1 MRQSPKILIVE
12 DELRMCESLEY
23 LLKTK
28 NYKVTTA
35 SCGQDA
41 LALIVENTFDLAV
54 LDIHLPDMTGTEL
67 MEKIKTQSADTSVVI
82 ITGDV
87 NLDLALISLRSGAY
101 DYLRKPFEFEEFLR
115 TVENA
120 LNQKALKREK
130 DKINEKLILSEK
142 KYRYLVENS
151 PDITYT
157 LDADGNF
164 TFLSDALEHLL
175 GFTVDDLIGKHYT
188 TIVCEEDREKAQW
201 FFDERRSR
209 DLAASG
215 IELRLKAAGDGQQ
228 NDSVRRSLTVE
239 IKSMEIY
246 EESTNNEA
254 RRHVGTHGVIRD
266 ISERQRLQT
275 QLQNAERM
283 ESLGRLAGGIAHDF
297 NNMLMGI
304 QGRSSLISMELEA
317 SHPILEHISAID
329 DCIRSAKLLT
339 EQLLGFARGGKYE
352 ARPTDINELILKTV
366 NMFGRTKKEIT
377 VETKLHNA
385 KIVVEVDRSQIEQV
399 LLNLYVNAWQAM
411 PDGGTLKLGT
421 EEVTLDDKGCKPYQ
435 VEPGRYVHVSV
446 TDTGI
451 GMDQKTIRRIFDPF
465 FSTKEKTRGTGLGL
479 ASAYG
484 IIKNHGGIINAHSE
498 IGYGTTFNIYL
509 PITEKMVVDECT
521 TEKNISNGSETVLLV
536 DDEDMIID
544 VGQAL
549 LTKLGYRVI
558 GVNSGKEAV
567 EVIHRMGYGI
577 DLVILDM
584 IMPGMDG
591 SKTFNRIRDICP
603 EMPVMLSSGYAMNG
617 QAEQIMSKG
626 CSGFIQKPFSVYE
639 LSQNVRKIL
648 DKGTPPFN
656 DNRSLLTCRSQ
667 KLIPQHLYQIA
678 ASFRQHI

>member
-1 MRQSPKILIVE
+1 MRQMLKILVVE

-23 LLKTK
+23 LLKSK
-28 NYKVTTA
+28 NYKVKTA

-41 LALIVENTFDLAV
+41 LALIAENTFDLAV
-54 LDIHLPDMTGTEL
+54 LDIHLPDMMGTEL
-67 MEKIKTQSADTSVVI
+67 MEKIKVQCADTSIII
-82 ITGDV
+82 ITGDA
-87 NLDLALISLRSGAY
+87 NLDLALVSLRSGAY
-101 DYLRKPFEFEEFLR
+101 DYLKKPFEFEEFLR

-130 DKINEKLILSEK
+130 DKINEKLILSEE

-151 PDITYT
+151 PDIIYT

-164 TFLSDALEHLL
+164 TFLSEALDHLL

-188 TIVCEEDREKAQW
+188 TIVCEEDREKAQR
-201 FFDERRSR
+201 FFDKKKSR
-209 DLAASG
+209 GSATSG
-215 IELRLKAAGDGQQ
+215 IELRLMAAGDKPH
-228 NDSVRRSLTVE
+228 NDNVRRYLTVE
-239 IKSMEIY
+239 IKSMGIY
-246 EESTNNEA
+246 EDSTNTEA
-254 RRHVGTHGVIRD
+254 GRHAGTYGVIRD

-304 QGRSSLISMELEA
+304 QGRSSLISMELDV
-317 SHPILEHISAID
+317 SHPILEHIRAID

-339 EQLLGFARGGKYE
+339 KQLLGFARGGKYE
-352 ARPTDINELILKTV
+352 VRPTDINQLILKTA
-366 NMFGRTKKEIT
+366 NMFGRTKKEIS

-399 LLNLYVNAWQAM
+399 LLNIYVNAWQAM
-411 PDGGTLKLGT
+411 PDGGTLKLET
-421 EEVTLDDKGCKPYQ
+421 EDITLDAKDCKPYQ
-435 VEPGRYVHVSV
+435 IEPGRYVHISV

-451 GMDQKTIRRIFDPF
+451 GMDQKTIKRIFDPF

-484 IIKNHGGIINAHSE
+484 IIKNHGGIINARSE
-498 IGYGTTFNIYL
+498 IGFGTTFDIYL
-509 PITEKMVVDECT
+509 PVSEKMVDDEF
-521 TEKNISNGSETVLLV
+521 ISKKSISKGTETVLLV

-558 GVNSGKEAV
+558 GVHSGKEAV
-567 EVIHRMGYGI
+567 EVIHRQGDGV

-584 IMPGMDG
+584 IMPKMDG
-591 SKTFNRIRDICP
+591 GKTFDRIRDICP
-603 EMPVMLSSGYAMNG
+603 QIPVMLSSGYAMNS
-617 QAEQIMSKG
+617 QAEKIMNRG
-626 CSGFIQKPFSVYE
+626 CDGFIQKPFNIYE
-639 LSQNVRKIL
+639 LSQKIRKIL
-648 DKGTPPFN
+648 GKKN
-656 DNRSLLTCRSQ
+656 ISS
-667 KLIPQHLYQIA
+667 
-678 ASFRQHI
+678 